1 MRESERRR
9 ELKRRDMRI
18 GELKEMMRGTIQW
31 SRMSESCNTDGQ
43 NTFLKALMPD
53 YKPSVPC

>member
-1 MRESERRR
+1 
-9 ELKRRDMRI
+9 MRI